1 MRKEELHYLINHPS
15 QLNESHLIQINA
27 MIELFPYCSTFHLLR
42 AKALNNIE
50 SYQYDKALKWAAIY
64 TPDRKSLYKL
74 INQTGNDYVKPIE
87 VIEDTITAVQEDLEV
102 ITETIEEEI
111 VEVSTDITSDVNV
124 DDEYDTGLL
133 IDNFSE
139 KVSENI
145 SEVVSEEIVIEDN
158 ILASP
163 VDELPTSEEK
173 PLSFTEWLKTR
184 NVNFNSAE
192 SFGSTSVLGEMANAK
207 KPIIRLDTSEEIK
220 PLIQDELG
228 ELIVSNVFNEG
239 YLIKADEKIQ
249 SENILGNSL
258 VEQFIK
264 SDHPVVIKV
273 NKDEIPVNTENKAKK
288 SADDTGVPVSETLAQ
303 IFVKQKL
310 YSKAI
315 AAYEKLSLKYP
326 EKKIYFASLIE
337 EIKKEIN

>member
-1 MRKEELHYLINHPS
+1 MRKEELHHLIKNPS
-15 QLNESHLIQINA
+15 QLNEMHLTQINA

-42 AKALNNIE
+42 AKALKNID

-64 TPDRKSLYKL
+64 TPDRKALYKL
-74 INQTGNDYVKPIE
+74 INQTGNDYVKPEEKSETLIE
-87 VIEDTITAVQEDLEV
+87 VVVEENIPEPLIEINN
-102 ITETIEEEI
+102 
-111 VEVSTDITSDVNV
+111 ITSDVSV
-124 DDEYDTGLL
+124 EEDVVEEL
-133 IDNFSE
+133 IN
-139 KVSENI
+139 
-145 SEVVSEEIVIEDN
+145 EEVIEASN
-158 ILASP
+158 II
-163 VDELPTSEEK
+163 EEPTYEEK
-173 PLSFTEWLKTR
+173 PLSFTEWLKSR
-184 NVNFNSAE
+184 NVNFNNAE
-192 SFGSTSVLGEMANAK
+192 SFGGTSILGEISNSK

-239 YLIKADEKIQ
+239 YLIKADEKIK

-288 SADDTGVPVSETLAQ
+288 SADDAGVPVSETLAQ

>member
-1 MRKEELHYLINHPS
+1 MRKEELHHLIKNPS
-15 QLNESHLIQINA
+15 QLNEMHLTQINA

-42 AKALNNIE
+42 AKALKNID

-64 TPDRKSLYKL
+64 TPDRKALYKL
-74 INQTGNDYVKPIE
+74 INQTGNDYVKPEEKSEILIE
-87 VIEDTITAVQEDLEV
+87 VV
-102 ITETIEEEI
+102 IEENIPEPLIEI
-111 VEVSTDITSDVNV
+111 NNITSDVSV
-124 DDEYDTGLL
+124 EEDVVEEL
-133 IDNFSE
+133 IN
-139 KVSENI
+139 
-145 SEVVSEEIVIEDN
+145 EEVIEASN
-158 ILASP
+158 II
-163 VDELPTSEEK
+163 EEPTSEEK
-173 PLSFTEWLKTR
+173 PLSFTEWLKSR
-184 NVNFNSAE
+184 NVNFNNAE
-192 SFGSTSVLGEMANAK
+192 SFGGTSILGEISNSK

-239 YLIKADEKIQ
+239 YLIKADEKIK

-288 SADDTGVPVSETLAQ
+288 SADDAGVPVSETLAQ

>member
-1 MRKEELHYLINHPS
+1 MRKEELHHLIKNPS
-15 QLNESHLIQINA
+15 QLNEMHLTQINA

-42 AKALNNIE
+42 AKALKNID

-64 TPDRKSLYKL
+64 TPDRKALYKL
-74 INQTGNDYVKPIE
+74 INQTGNDYVKPEEKSETLIE
-87 VIEDTITAVQEDLEV
+87 VVVEENIPEPLIEINN
-102 ITETIEEEI
+102 
-111 VEVSTDITSDVNV
+111 ITSDVSV
-124 DDEYDTGLL
+124 EEDVVEEL
-133 IDNFSE
+133 IN
-139 KVSENI
+139 
-145 SEVVSEEIVIEDN
+145 EEVIEASN
-158 ILASP
+158 II
-163 VDELPTSEEK
+163 EEPTSEEK
-173 PLSFTEWLKTR
+173 PLSFTEWLKSR
-184 NVNFNSAE
+184 NVNFNNAE
-192 SFGSTSVLGEMANAK
+192 SFGGTSILGEISNSK

-239 YLIKADEKIQ
+239 YLIKADEKIK

-288 SADDTGVPVSETLAQ
+288 SADDAGVPVSETLAQ

>member
-1 MRKEELHYLINHPS
+1 MRKEELHHLIKNPS
-15 QLNESHLIQINA
+15 QLNETHLTQINA
-27 MIELFPYCSTFHLLR
+27 MIELFPFCSTFHLLR

-64 TPDRKSLYKL
+64 TPDRKALYQL
-74 INQTGNDYVKPIE
+74 INQTGNDYLKPEEKSEAIIE
-87 VIEDTITAVQEDLEV
+87 VIK
-102 ITETIEEEI
+102 EEI
-111 VEVSTDITSDVNV
+111 INEVEENILEPIVEIHNITSDLSV
-124 DDEYDTGLL
+124 E
-133 IDNFSE
+133 
-139 KVSENI
+139 
-145 SEVVSEEIVIEDN
+145 EVVEEVIEEVLIEESN
-158 ILASP
+158 I
-163 VDELPTSEEK
+163 EEQTSEEK
-173 PLSFTEWLKTR
+173 PLSFTEWLKSR
-184 NVNFNSAE
+184 NVNFNNAE
-192 SFGSTSVLGEMANAK
+192 SFGGTSVLGEISNSK

-249 SENILGNSL
+249 SENILGNKL

-288 SADDTGVPVSETLAQ
+288 SADDAGVPVSETLAQ

>member
-1 MRKEELHYLINHPS
+1 MRKEELHHLIKNPS
-15 QLNESHLIQINA
+15 QLNEMHLTQINA

-42 AKALNNIE
+42 AKALKNID

-64 TPDRKSLYKL
+64 TPDRKALYKL
-74 INQTGNDYVKPIE
+74 INQTGNDYVKPEEKSETVIE
-87 VIEDTITAVQEDLEV
+87 VVAEENIPEPLIEINN
-102 ITETIEEEI
+102 
-111 VEVSTDITSDVNV
+111 ITSDVSV
-124 DDEYDTGLL
+124 EEDVVEEL
-133 IDNFSE
+133 IN
-139 KVSENI
+139 
-145 SEVVSEEIVIEDN
+145 EEVIEASN
-158 ILASP
+158 II
-163 VDELPTSEEK
+163 EEPTSEEK
-173 PLSFTEWLKTR
+173 PLSFTEWLKSR
-184 NVNFNSAE
+184 NVNFNNAE
-192 SFGSTSVLGEMANAK
+192 SFGGTSILGEISNSK

-239 YLIKADEKIQ
+239 YLIKADEKIK

-288 SADDTGVPVSETLAQ
+288 SADDAGVPVSETLAQ

>member
-1 MRKEELHYLINHPS
+1 MRKEELHHLIKNPS
-15 QLNESHLIQINA
+15 QLNETHLIQINA

-64 TPDRKSLYKL
+64 TPDRKALYNL
-74 INQTGNDYVKPIE
+74 INKTGNDYVKPDEEIE
-87 VIEDTITAVQEDLEV
+87 LVLQTNHVDVIQEHDEN
-102 ITETIEEEI
+102 IEEQSNELN
-111 VEVSTDITSDVNV
+111 DFTSDVN
-124 DDEYDTGLL
+124 EG
-133 IDNFSE
+133 
-139 KVSENI
+139 
-145 SEVVSEEIVIEDN
+145 VVTADQGKEIVYEE
-158 ILASP
+158 SS
-163 VDELPTSEEK
+163 SEEK
-173 PLSFTEWLKTR
+173 PLSFTEWLKSR
-184 NVNFNSAE
+184 NVNFNNVE
-192 SFGSTSVLGEMANAK
+192 SFGGTSVLGEISNSK

-249 SENILGNSL
+249 SGNILGNTL

-273 NKDEIPVNTENKAKK
+273 NKDEILVNTENKAKK
-288 SADDTGVPVSETLAQ
+288 SADDAGVPVSETLAQ

-315 AAYEKLSLKYP
+315 AAYEKLSLKFP

>member
-1 MRKEELHYLINHPS
+1 MRKEELHHLIKNPS
-15 QLNESHLIQINA
+15 QLNETHLTQINA
-27 MIELFPYCSTFHLLR
+27 MIELFPYSSTFHLLR

-50 SYQYDKALKWAAIY
+50 SYQYEKALKWAAIY
-64 TPDRKSLYKL
+64 TPDRKALYKL
-74 INQTGNDYVKPIE
+74 INKTGNDYVRPEEEVELVSQINQVDSIQETEESREEHINELIE
-87 VIEDTITAVQEDLEV
+87 E
-102 ITETIEEEI
+102 IEEEVVDQVAI
-111 VEVSTDITSDVNV
+111 VEQ
-124 DDEYDTGLL
+124 E
-133 IDNFSE
+133 
-139 KVSENI
+139 ENI
-145 SEVVSEEIVIEDN
+145 ISEE
-158 ILASP
+158 
-163 VDELPTSEEK
+163 PTSTEK
-173 PLSFTEWLKTR
+173 PLSFTEWLKSR
-184 NVNFNSAE
+184 NVNFNNAE
-192 SFGSTSVLGEMANAK
+192 SFGGTSILGEISNSK

-288 SADDTGVPVSETLAQ
+288 SADDAGVPVSETLAQ

>member
-1 MRKEELHYLINHPS
+1 MRKEELHHLIKNPS
-15 QLNESHLIQINA
+15 QLNETHLTQINA
-27 MIELFPYCSTFHLLR
+27 MIELFPYSSTFHLLR

-64 TPDRKSLYKL
+64 TPDRKALYKL
-74 INQTGNDYVKPIE
+74 INKTGNDYVRPEEEVELVSQINQVDSIQETEESREEHINELIE
-87 VIEDTITAVQEDLEV
+87 E
-102 ITETIEEEI
+102 IEEEVVDQVAI
-111 VEVSTDITSDVNV
+111 VEQ
-124 DDEYDTGLL
+124 E
-133 IDNFSE
+133 
-139 KVSENI
+139 ENI
-145 SEVVSEEIVIEDN
+145 ISEE
-158 ILASP
+158 
-163 VDELPTSEEK
+163 PTSTEK
-173 PLSFTEWLKTR
+173 PLSFTEWLKSR
-184 NVNFNSAE
+184 NVNFNNAE
-192 SFGSTSVLGEMANAK
+192 SFGGTSILGEISNSK

-288 SADDTGVPVSETLAQ
+288 SADDAGVPVSETLAQ

>member
-1 MRKEELHYLINHPS
+1 MRKEELQHLIKNPS
-15 QLNESHLIQINA
+15 QLNETHLTQINA
-27 MIELFPYCSTFHLLR
+27 MIELFTYCSTFHLLR

-64 TPDRKSLYKL
+64 TPDRKALYQL
-74 INQTGNDYVKPIE
+74 INQTGNDYVKPEEKSETTIE
-87 VIEDTITAVQEDLEV
+87 VVK
-102 ITETIEEEI
+102 EEI
-111 VEVSTDITSDVNV
+111 IKEVEENILEPLVEINNITSDVSV
-124 DDEYDTGLL
+124 EEDVVEEL
-133 IDNFSE
+133 IN
-139 KVSENI
+139 
-145 SEVVSEEIVIEDN
+145 EEVIEASN
-158 ILASP
+158 IIEES
-163 VDELPTSEEK
+163 TSEEK
-173 PLSFTEWLKTR
+173 PLSFTEWLKSR
-184 NVNFNSAE
+184 NVNFNNAE
-192 SFGSTSVLGEMANAK
+192 SFGGTSILGEISNSK

-288 SADDTGVPVSETLAQ
+288 SADDAGVPVSETLAQ

>member
-1 MRKEELHYLINHPS
+1 MRKEELHHLIKNPS
-15 QLNESHLIQINA
+15 QLNETHLTQLNA

-64 TPDRKSLYKL
+64 TPDRKALYNL
-74 INQTGNDYVKPIE
+74 INKTGNDYIKPDEEIELVLQTNQVDIIQDHDENIEEQLNELNDFVSDVNEDVEE
-87 VIEDTITAVQEDLEV
+87 VIEGVVAADQDK
-102 ITETIEEEI
+102 EI
-111 VEVSTDITSDVNV
+111 V
-124 DDEYDTGLL
+124 Y
-133 IDNFSE
+133 
-139 KVSENI
+139 
-145 SEVVSEEIVIEDN
+145 EE
-158 ILASP
+158 SS
-163 VDELPTSEEK
+163 SEEK
-173 PLSFTEWLKTR
+173 PLSFTDWLKSR
-184 NVNFNSAE
+184 NVNFNNVE
-192 SFGSTSVLGEMANAK
+192 SFGGTSVLGEISNSK

-239 YLIKADEKIQ
+239 YLIKADEKIK

-288 SADDTGVPVSETLAQ
+288 SADDAGVPVSETLAQ

-315 AAYEKLSLKYP
+315 AAYEKLSLKFP

>member
-1 MRKEELHYLINHPS
+1 MRKEELHHLIKNPS
-15 QLNESHLIQINA
+15 QLNETHLTQINA
-27 MIELFPYCSTFHLLR
+27 MIELFPFCSTFHLLR

-64 TPDRKSLYKL
+64 TPDRKALYQL
-74 INQTGNDYVKPIE
+74 INQTGNDYLKPEEKSEAIIE
-87 VIEDTITAVQEDLEV
+87 VIK
-102 ITETIEEEI
+102 EEI
-111 VEVSTDITSDVNV
+111 INEVEENILEPIVEIHNITSDLSV
-124 DDEYDTGLL
+124 E
-133 IDNFSE
+133 E
-139 KVSENI
+139 
-145 SEVVSEEIVIEDN
+145 EVVEEVVEEELIEESN
-158 ILASP
+158 I
-163 VDELPTSEEK
+163 EEQTSEEK
-173 PLSFTEWLKTR
+173 PLSFTEWLKSR
-184 NVNFNSAE
+184 NVNFNNAE
-192 SFGSTSVLGEMANAK
+192 SFGGTSILGEISNSK

-249 SENILGNSL
+249 SENILGNKL

-288 SADDTGVPVSETLAQ
+288 SADDAGVPVSETLAQ

>member
-1 MRKEELHYLINHPS
+1 MRKEELHHLIKNPS
-15 QLNESHLIQINA
+15 QLNETHLTKINA

-64 TPDRKSLYKL
+64 TPDRKALYKL
-74 INQTGNDYVKPIE
+74 INQTGNDFIKTEEE
-87 VIEDTITAVQEDLEV
+87 VELVSLINQIDTIQEIEENSEELINEL
-102 ITETIEEEI
+102 IEEIEEEVI
-111 VEVSTDITSDVNV
+111 DQVATEEQEEDI
-124 DDEYDTGLL
+124 
-133 IDNFSE
+133 
-139 KVSENI
+139 
-145 SEVVSEEIVIEDN
+145 VSEE
-158 ILASP
+158 S
-163 VDELPTSEEK
+163 TSEEK
-173 PLSFTEWLKTR
+173 PLSFTEWLKSR
-184 NVNFNSAE
+184 NVNFNNAE
-192 SFGSTSVLGEMANAK
+192 SFGTTSVLGEISNTK

-288 SADDTGVPVSETLAQ
+288 SADDAGVPVSETLAQ

>member
-1 MRKEELHYLINHPS
+1 MRKEELHHLIKNPS
-15 QLNESHLIQINA
+15 QLNETHLTQINA
-27 MIELFPYCSTFHLLR
+27 MIELFPFCSTFHLLR

-64 TPDRKSLYKL
+64 TPDRKALYQL
-74 INQTGNDYVKPIE
+74 INQTGNDYVKPEEKSEAVIE
-87 VIEDTITAVQEDLEV
+87 VIKQEIINEVEENILEP
-102 ITETIEEEI
+102 I
-111 VEVSTDITSDVNV
+111 VEINNITSDVSV
-124 DDEYDTGLL
+124 E
-133 IDNFSE
+133 E
-139 KVSENI
+139 
-145 SEVVSEEIVIEDN
+145 EVVEEVIEEELIEESN
-158 ILASP
+158 I
-163 VDELPTSEEK
+163 EEQTSEEK
-173 PLSFTEWLKTR
+173 PLSFTEWLKSR
-184 NVNFNSAE
+184 NVNFNNAE
-192 SFGSTSVLGEMANAK
+192 SFGGTSVLGEISNSK

-249 SENILGNSL
+249 SENILGNKL

-288 SADDTGVPVSETLAQ
+288 SADDAGVPVSETLAQ

>member
-1 MRKEELHYLINHPS
+1 MRKEELHHLIKNPS
-15 QLNESHLIQINA
+15 QLNETHLTQINA
-27 MIELFPYCSTFHLLR
+27 MIELFPFCSTFHLLR

-64 TPDRKSLYKL
+64 TPDRKALYQL
-74 INQTGNDYVKPIE
+74 INQTGNDYVKPEEKSEAIIE
-87 VIEDTITAVQEDLEV
+87 VIK
-102 ITETIEEEI
+102 EEI
-111 VEVSTDITSDVNV
+111 INEVEENILEPIVEIHNITSDVSV
-124 DDEYDTGLL
+124 DE
-133 IDNFSE
+133 
-139 KVSENI
+139 
-145 SEVVSEEIVIEDN
+145 EVVEEVIEEELIEESN
-158 ILASP
+158 I
-163 VDELPTSEEK
+163 EEQTSEEK
-173 PLSFTEWLKTR
+173 PLSFTEWLKSR
-184 NVNFNSAE
+184 NVNFNNAE
-192 SFGSTSVLGEMANAK
+192 SFGGTSVLGEISNSK

-249 SENILGNSL
+249 SENILGNKL

-288 SADDTGVPVSETLAQ
+288 SADDAGVPVSETLAQ

>member
-1 MRKEELHYLINHPS
+1 MRKEELHHLIKNPS
-15 QLNESHLIQINA
+15 QLNETHLTQINA
-27 MIELFPYCSTFHLLR
+27 MIELFPFCSTFHLLR

-64 TPDRKSLYKL
+64 TPDRKALYQL
-74 INQTGNDYVKPIE
+74 INQTGNDYLKPEEKSEAIIE
-87 VIEDTITAVQEDLEV
+87 VIKEEIINEVEENILEPIVEIHNITSDLSVEEEV
-102 ITETIEEEI
+102 VEEVIEEE
-111 VEVSTDITSDVNV
+111 
-124 DDEYDTGLL
+124 L
-133 IDNFSE
+133 IEES
-139 KVSENI
+139 NI
-145 SEVVSEEIVIEDN
+145 EEQ
-158 ILASP
+158 
-163 VDELPTSEEK
+163 TYEEK
-173 PLSFTEWLKTR
+173 PLSFTEWLKSR
-184 NVNFNSAE
+184 NVNFNNAE
-192 SFGSTSVLGEMANAK
+192 SFGGTSILGEISNSK

-249 SENILGNSL
+249 SENILGNKL

-288 SADDTGVPVSETLAQ
+288 SADDAGVPVSETLAQ

>member
-1 MRKEELHYLINHPS
+1 MRKEELHHLIKNPS
-15 QLNESHLIQINA
+15 QLNEMHLTQINA

-42 AKALNNIE
+42 AKALKNID

-64 TPDRKSLYKL
+64 TPDRKALYKL
-74 INQTGNDYVKPIE
+74 INQTGNDYVKPEEKSETLIE
-87 VIEDTITAVQEDLEV
+87 VVVEENIPEPLIEINN
-102 ITETIEEEI
+102 
-111 VEVSTDITSDVNV
+111 ITSDVSV
-124 DDEYDTGLL
+124 EEDVVEEL
-133 IDNFSE
+133 IN
-139 KVSENI
+139 
-145 SEVVSEEIVIEDN
+145 EEVIEASN
-158 ILASP
+158 II
-163 VDELPTSEEK
+163 EEPTSEEK
-173 PLSFTEWLKTR
+173 PLSFTEWLKSR
-184 NVNFNSAE
+184 NVNFNNAE
-192 SFGSTSVLGEMANAK
+192 SFGGTSILGEISNSK

-220 PLIQDELG
+220 PLIQDEIG

-239 YLIKADEKIQ
+239 YLIKADEKIK

-273 NKDEIPVNTENKAKK
+273 NKDEIPLNTENKAKK
-288 SADDTGVPVSETLAQ
+288 SADDAGVPVSETLAQ

>member
-1 MRKEELHYLINHPS
+1 MRKEELHHLIKNPS
-15 QLNESHLIQINA
+15 QLNETHLTQINA
-27 MIELFPYCSTFHLLR
+27 MIELFPYSSTFHLLR

-64 TPDRKSLYKL
+64 TPDRKALYKL
-74 INQTGNDYVKPIE
+74 INKTGNDYVRPEEEVELVSQINQVDSIQETEESREEHINELIE
-87 VIEDTITAVQEDLEV
+87 E
-102 ITETIEEEI
+102 IEEEVVDQVAI
-111 VEVSTDITSDVNV
+111 VEQ
-124 DDEYDTGLL
+124 E
-133 IDNFSE
+133 
-139 KVSENI
+139 ENI
-145 SEVVSEEIVIEDN
+145 ISEE
-158 ILASP
+158 
-163 VDELPTSEEK
+163 PTSTEK
-173 PLSFTEWLKTR
+173 PLSFTEWLKSR
-184 NVNFNSAE
+184 NVNFNNAE
-192 SFGSTSVLGEMANAK
+192 SFGGTSILGEISNSK

-239 YLIKADEKIQ
+239 YLIKADEKIK

-288 SADDTGVPVSETLAQ
+288 SADDAGVPVSETLAQ

>member
-1 MRKEELHYLINHPS
+1 MRKEELHHLIKHPS
-15 QLNESHLIQINA
+15 QLNESHLDQINA
-27 MIELFPYCSTFHLLR
+27 MIELFPYCSAFHLLR

-50 SYQYDKALKWAAIY
+50 SFQYDKALKWAAIY

-74 INQTGNDYVKPIE
+74 INQTGNEYVKPIE
-87 VIEDTITAVQEDLEV
+87 VIEETITAAREDL
-102 ITETIEEEI
+102 EI

-124 DDEYDTGLL
+124 DENYDADLL
-133 IDNFSE
+133 IENTPE
-139 KVSENI
+139 EVSEDI
-145 SEVVSEEIVIEDN
+145 SEIVLEEIVTEDN
-158 ILASP
+158 IIASAVEDP
-163 VDELPTSEEK
+163 PTSEEK
-173 PLSFTEWLKTR
+173 PLSFTEWLKSR

-192 SFGSTSVLGEMANAK
+192 SFGSTSVLGEIANTK

-239 YLIKADEKIQ
+239 YLIKADEKIH

-288 SADDTGVPVSETLAQ
+288 SADDAGVPVSETLAQ

>member
-1 MRKEELHYLINHPS
+1 MRKEELHHLINHPS

-27 MIELFPYCSTFHLLR
+27 MIELFPYCSAFHLLR

-64 TPDRKSLYKL
+64 TPDRKALYKL
-74 INQTGNDYVKPIE
+74 INQTGNDYVKPVEIIEPEVESNQVETIVEIEE
-87 VIEDTITAVQEDLEV
+87 VILEQAEEINNIIEDVV
-102 ITETIEEEI
+102 VEEEI
-111 VEVSTDITSDVNV
+111 VANEPI
-124 DDEYDTGLL
+124 
-133 IDNFSE
+133 E
-139 KVSENI
+139 KI
-145 SEVVSEEIVIEDN
+145 ILEE
-158 ILASP
+158 L
-163 VDELPTSEEK
+163 TSEEK
-173 PLSFTEWLKTR
+173 PLSFTEWLKSR
-184 NVNFNSAE
+184 NVNFNNVE
-192 SFGSTSVLGEMANAK
+192 SFGGTSILGEISNAK

-220 PLIQDELG
+220 PLIQNDLG

-239 YLIKADEKIQ
+239 YLIKADEKIK

-288 SADDTGVPVSETLAQ
+288 SADDAGVPVSETLAQ